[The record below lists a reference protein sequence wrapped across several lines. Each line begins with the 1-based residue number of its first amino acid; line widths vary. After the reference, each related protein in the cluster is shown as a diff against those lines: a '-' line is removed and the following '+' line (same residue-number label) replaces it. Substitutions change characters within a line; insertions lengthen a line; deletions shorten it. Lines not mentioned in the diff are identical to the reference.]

1 MVIIMTDCKGPF
13 GSYVDFNVKGSGER
27 VAEVDRSDGK
37 YKIYGGKNFTLIGER
52 TGKQSAISFAQESI
66 KGLFREQVE
75 FKWNVV
81 SKNYRWK

>member
-1 MVIIMTDCKGPF
+1 MTTIIMTDCKTPF

-37 YKIYGGKNFTLIGER
+37 YKIYVGKILTLVGER
-52 TGKQSAISFAQESI
+52 TGKQSAISFAQENI

-75 FKWNVV
+75 FKWNVLTY
-81 SKNYRWK
+81 SFK